1 MSDLVLSTA
10 GVLLVVLPTV
20 AYGGVSILRLV
31 YIKRSDYMKNELRQK
46 FWRAGHAHAGVF
58 LILSLAALP
67 YLDAAQLSTGLKSL
81 VTWLVPGAAIL
92 IPAAFFF
99 SVAAPD
105 AQKPNALINL
115 AYVGFASLVIGLA
128 LLGVGLFL
136 AL

>member
-1 MSDLVLSTA
+1 
-10 GVLLVVLPTV
+10 
-20 AYGGVSILRLV
+20 
-31 YIKRSDYMKNELRQK
+31 MKNELRQK

-92 IPAAFFF
+92 VPAAFFF

-105 AQKPNALINL
+105 AQKPNAFINL
-115 AYVGFASLVIGLA
+115 AYVGFASLVVGLA